1 MARQT
6 VLGVHRTY
14 NDGDADIDDVAADN
28 KGKSIVIADD
38 IKGDYVKCLI
48 ILRHPTDASRSIIFP
63 VFVPA
68 CGAKF
73 ARWRDRLFDEI
84 YARLILVIK
93 SL

>member
-6 VLGVHRTY
+6 VGVHSTY
-14 NDGDADIDDVAADN
+14 DNKDADTDDVAANN

-48 ILRHPTDASRSIIFP
+48 ILHHPTDASRSIIFP

-68 CGAKF
+68 WC
-73 ARWRDRLFDEI
+73 EI
-84 YARLILVIK
+84 CTMV
-93 SL
+93 